1 MRGSG
6 VWPTLSRRS
15 ALAALAHRDPVNPD
29 ESGGPVAVPAAPD
42 NTFVRRSFWDRGVV
56 LFRETIPKWSRRTSL
71 LAVWGKRLLAR
82 TNNHYQCANSR
93 GRSSLVWFPICSV
106 SVV

>member
-29 ESGGPVAVPAAPD
+29 ESGGPVAVPAASD
-42 NTFVRRSFWDRGVV
+42 NTFVRRSFWDRWVV
-56 LFRETIPKWSRRTSL
+56 LLGETIPRWRRRTSCL
-71 LAVWGKRLLAR
+71 RSG
-82 TNNHYQCANSR
+82 ANAS
-93 GRSSLVWFPICSV
+93 
-106 SVV
+106 